1 MIIPACDEILSLSGE
16 YDIIPICR
24 EIYADV
30 VTPITLLRRIAERSS
45 RFYLLESIEGGE
57 KWGRYSFLGYN
68 PVMRVACRCGKVKIE
83 SHVSRFPSREIQ
95 TDHPMD
101 VLREILAQYK
111 APRLKGQP
119 PFTGGFVGYFAYAMI
134 EYAEPTLHISR
145 GGANDFDL
153 MLFDK
158 VIAYDH
164 LKQKIQIVV
173 NMKTGRTERAGRTE
187 RGNREEQERCEGRKG
202 GEDREHL
209 QRSGIFDEGVWKG
222 L

>member
-95 TDHPMD
+95 QIIPWMC
-101 VLREILAQYK
+101 
-111 APRLKGQP
+111 
-119 PFTGGFVGYFAYAMI
+119 FVRYWHS
-134 EYAEPTLHISR
+134 TSR
-145 GGANDFDL
+145 PG
-153 MLFDK
+153 
-158 VIAYDH
+158 
-164 LKQKIQIVV
+164 
-173 NMKTGRTERAGRTE
+173 
-187 RGNREEQERCEGRKG
+187 
-202 GEDREHL
+202 
-209 QRSGIFDEGVWKG
+209 
-222 L
+222 

>member
-16 YDIIPICR
+16 YNIIPICR

-95 TDHPMD
+95 TDHIGT
-101 VLREILAQYK
+101 VQV
-111 APRLKGQP
+111 AP
-119 PFTGGFVGYFAYAMI
+119 A
-134 EYAEPTLHISR
+134 
-145 GGANDFDL
+145 
-153 MLFDK
+153 
-158 VIAYDH
+158 
-164 LKQKIQIVV
+164 
-173 NMKTGRTERAGRTE
+173 ERAAALYRWI
-187 RGNREEQERCEGRKG
+187 C
-202 GEDREHL
+202 
-209 QRSGIFDEGVWKG
+209 GVFCICND
-222 L
+222 